1 MYKEKIILQ
10 EDPDTI
16 EVSLSPDKTPHAY
29 AQKVKE
35 LMESCGLS
43 KEEAEAEAL
52 RPIVL
57 ELVYEKDCGLFAI
70 EVESVD
76 CSFVW
81 SPYTQKILTV
91 KQ

>member
-16 EVSLSPDKTPHAY
+16 EVSLSPDKTPYAY

-43 KEEAEAEAL
+43 KEEAEAQAL

>member
-35 LMESCGLS
+35 LMESCGLFAV
-43 KEEAEAEAL
+43 KGEA
-52 RPIVL
+52 
-57 ELVYEKDCGLFAI
+57 
-70 EVESVD
+70 VD
-76 CSFVW
+76 CSDVW
-81 SPYTQKILTV
+81 SPYTKKILTV
-91 KQ
+91 K